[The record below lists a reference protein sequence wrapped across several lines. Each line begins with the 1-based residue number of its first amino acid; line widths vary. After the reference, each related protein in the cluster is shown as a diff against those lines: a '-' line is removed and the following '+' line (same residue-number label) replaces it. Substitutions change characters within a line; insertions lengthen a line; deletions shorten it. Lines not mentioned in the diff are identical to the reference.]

1 VGVRRASLRR
11 HHAFSAFDH
20 CFGRRMPAGLGERN
34 PVQCRVELAVE
45 QAVGLR
51 WMIMVLLLFITYQ
64 LYRIVPNPTP
74 ASLD

>member
-1 VGVRRASLRR
+1 MCGEPPVRR

-20 CFGRRMPAGLGERN
+20 CFGRRMPAGLGEHN

-51 WMIMVLLLFITYQ
+51 WMIMVVFFITYQ